1 VNGEEVKSE
10 VEPRM
15 LLVDFI
21 RERLGLTGTHI
32 GCDSTICGA
41 CTIIVNGKT
50 VKSCTMLVVEADGSE
65 VLTIEGLSKEGM
77 HPIQRAL
84 WENDGLQCGYCTPG
98 IVMSALFLLK
108 RHESP
113 TDEQIREAIAG
124 NLCRCTGY
132 VSIIKSIKEAALR
145 MSGSAG

>member
-1 VNGEEVKSE
+1 MNGEEVKSE